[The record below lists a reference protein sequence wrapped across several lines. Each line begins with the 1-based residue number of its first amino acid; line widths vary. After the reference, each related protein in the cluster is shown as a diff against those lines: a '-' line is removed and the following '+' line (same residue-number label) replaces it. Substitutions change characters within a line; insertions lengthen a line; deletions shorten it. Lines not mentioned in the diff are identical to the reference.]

1 MFLILEEEQNKS
13 KNTTSNQGAFRST
26 GEPCP
31 GPPSPQ
37 GCTHNSPPSLYDSMR
52 QAFATTRTH
61 DTRASHHTPGAFNAP
76 VRSDD
81 DLLAQR
87 ATATVAQRFNSH
99 LPPPSRAF
107 APLLTWPQPGLFL
120 LRPQEPKGGAVPS
133 PSSRL
138 LSFAPVPSKSHLA
151 RGASANRSS
160 RLRGAGC
167 RRPPRCQEAGDGFA
181 WHRKRQV
188 LTPGRGGDPAGL
200 T

>member
-1 MFLILEEEQNKS
+1 MTPELP
-13 KNTTSNQGAFRST
+13 TTLLAHSMPLYARMTTCSHKGRLPLSRSVST
-26 GEPCP
+26 LTYHRP
-31 GPPSPQ
+31 
-37 GCTHNSPPSLYDSMR
+37 R
-52 QAFATTRTH
+52 
-61 DTRASHHTPGAFNAP
+61 AFNAP